1 METAIG
7 FNLLARL
14 AGVAVLVMVAI
25 ILCTVLY
32 MVAYGHLIN
41 PGHDEAFY
49 QAHVQIAAPYCSIVA
64 GIPLMFLAGWW
75 VAGWKVHRSAIVM
88 ALAVWGVYAT
98 LDGAILVASGAS
110 RTILPLYTASFVTKL
125 VAIWAGAALRGRG
138 AQSV

>member
-1 METAIG
+1 MG
-7 FNLLARL
+7 FGLLARL
-14 AGVAVLVMVAI
+14 AGVAVLVMVAN

-64 GIPLMFLAGWW
+64 GIPLMLLAGWW
-75 VAGWKVHRSAIVM
+75 VAGWNADRSSIIM
-88 ALAVWGVYAT
+88 ALTVWGVYTT

-110 RTILPLYTASFVTKL
+110 SAILPLFTASFGTKL
-125 VAIWAGAALRGRG
+125 VAVSAGAALHSRR
-138 AQSV
+138 AQPV

>member
-1 METAIG
+1 MG

-14 AGVAVLVMVAI
+14 AGVAVLVMVAN

-75 VAGWKVHRSAIVM
+75 VAGWNANRSPIIM
-88 ALAVWGVYAT
+88 ALTVWGVYAT
-98 LDGAILVASGAS
+98 LDGVILMASGAS
-110 RTILPLYTASFVTKL
+110 STILLLFTASIVTKL
-125 VAIWAGAALRGRG
+125 VAIWAGAALHSRP
-138 AQSV
+138 APSV